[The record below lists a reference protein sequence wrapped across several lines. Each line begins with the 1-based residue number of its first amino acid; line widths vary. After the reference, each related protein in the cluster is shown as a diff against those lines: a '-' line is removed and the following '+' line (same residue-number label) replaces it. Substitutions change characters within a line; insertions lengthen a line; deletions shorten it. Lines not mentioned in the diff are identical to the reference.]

1 MMSEIERLN
10 WAKLTS
16 AQKKA
21 RNNDAGYWR
30 ISAQRNRNE
39 RDEARRELQV
49 AKAELNA
56 TKQELRRLKT
66 RFAHIVLRL
75 RSK

>member
-1 MMSEIERLN
+1 MTEIERLN

-16 AQKKA
+16 DQRRT

-30 ISAQRNRNE
+30 VSAQRNRNE
-39 RDEARRELQV
+39 RDEARRELQL

-56 TKQELRRLKT
+56 VKLELRRLKT
-66 RFAHIVLRL
+66 RLAHVVLRL